1 MKRETELALDSI
13 KKQNIELGKGGTDG
27 TPDITV
33 PSTYEE
39 RSVAQN
45 DNGTWN
51 QNIIEEE
58 IPVKKAVSYTQL
70 TLPTNREV

>member
-1 MKRETELALDSI
+1 MKREADQALDSLR
-13 KKQNIELGKGGTDG
+13 KRNIELGKGGTDG

-33 PSTYEE
+33 PSTYED

-45 DNGTWN
+45 DDGTWN

-58 IPVKKAVSYTQL
+58 IPVKKDIDQRANEL
-70 TLPTNREV
+70 E